1 MSVFN
6 YLFIVIGISFI
17 YYAVFLFYKGKVP
30 VKLLEEALRLENA
43 GNYEAA
49 INNYQI
55 ILEEVKK
62 SRFHSDTLVRNINNK
77 LKVLRTVINYH
88 SNFQYPARTSTFLK

>member
-6 YLFIVIGISFI
+6 YLFIVIGICFI
-17 YYAVFLFYKGKVP
+17 YYAVFLFHKSKVP

-88 SNFQYPARTSTFLK
+88 SSFQYPARTSTFLK

>member
-6 YLFIVIGISFI
+6 YLFIVVGICFI
-17 YYAVFLFYKGKVP
+17 YYAVLLFHKSKIP

-49 INNYQI
+49 IYNYET
-55 ILEEVKK
+55 ILKEVKK
-62 SRFHSDTLVRNINNK
+62 SKFHSDTLVRNINNM

-88 SNFQYPARTSTFLK
+88 SNFQYPARTSPLLK